1 MTAAILSIAVF
12 AVLFV
17 IYGLVLRQAGCGS
30 DCGACA
36 SPCHLWESDD
46 AQS

>member
-1 MTAAILSIAVF
+1 MLSVAAV

-17 IYGLVLRQAGCGS
+17 IYGFVRRHAGCGS

-36 SPCHLWESDD
+36 SPCHLTESDD
-46 AQS
+46 AQP